1 MNRVILVVI
10 YILVVALCLTFE
22 IMGSP
27 CKHENTHTDT
37 VASNCTKGGTSTV
50 ICDDCG
56 EILST
61 RTLAKNDKH
70 TIVAGRCSLCGAEK
84 CEKTGGNHT
93 FKVYRSTPGTCK
105 DRGYEWK
112 KCSGC
117 GYDKVAETV
126 FGDHTYVD
134 GVCSLCGDVDQ
145 DYVPKTGDN
154 SVVIMAGMFVVAMV
168 SALGY
173 VYVKKETSC
182 C

>member
-1 MNRVILVVI
+1 MNRVILSI
-10 YILVVALCLTFE
+10 IILLTIGVCIMFE
-22 IMGSP
+22 IQSLP
-27 CKHENTHTDT
+27 CEHENTHTET
-37 VASNCTKGGTSTV
+37 VASTCVKGGTSTV

-56 EILST
+56 EEVSS
-61 RTLAKNDKH
+61 RSLAKTDKH

-93 FKVYRSTPGTCK
+93 FKTYKTKLGTCLE
-105 DRGYEWK
+105 RGFEWK

-126 FGDHTYVD
+126 FADHTYEE
-134 GVCSLCGDVDQ
+134 GVCTLCGDIDK

-154 SVVIMAGMFVVAMV
+154 SVIIMASMVIVAMV
-168 SALGY
+168 SALSY
-173 VYVKKETSC
+173 VYLKKATPC